1 MAKKIS
7 IAAALLLFAAL
18 AAFTAY
24 RYFFPTQ
31 KEEKKSSAPLGEP
44 IVNVVLP
51 ERGDIVDDRRFSG
64 TLLPWSS
71 FDIDPE
77 VSGRLLN
84 LYFDIGDT
92 IRRGEL
98 IAKIDDVPYVQAVKE
113 AEAGLEVARAKYREA
128 VDLTKFYLSEFR
140 RVEKLQ
146 ANQAISY
153 SDYEKAESNLK
164 VQEAKKAQYEA
175 EIKSCEAQLISA
187 KRDLSNTTIKADW
200 ATGSEL
206 RHVGERYVDAGA
218 LLSTGKPILKI
229 ISIDKIK
236 ARIQIIERD
245 FRFFRLG
252 QEAEIMP
259 DAFPGEVFRG
269 VISMM
274 SNELSESTRTL
285 AAQITIPNEDYRL
298 LPGMFIRVR
307 IILSEHKNAQLLPP
321 SALVNVGNRQG
332 VFTFDPKTRVVRFVP
347 VKIGIALRDKVEI
360 LEPELRL
367 PIVTVGNHLLKD
379 GSKAIVSALSQEAMN
394 ARLAGSEDQNDEAES
409 ATKRELDAK
418 SDAKTEAQ
426 DADSTAPAM
435 ETAAA
440 PSPSPRADGETDSEP
455 ALPQKIADS
464 IAATPN
470 PDVSK
475 KPAEGDFAPI
485 AGTNGSRA
493 AAFASNES
501 DPQRID
507 SQEKADSDVESTPN
521 ASSAEAPSGETDSK
535 PDAAPE
541 AEVAAA

>member
-1 MAKKIS
+1 MRERVYKTKKAA
-7 IAAALLLFAAL
+7 IAVALTFL
-18 AAFTAY
+18 AGIAGLTVW
-24 RYFFPTQ
+24 RYVSDDPEATDER
-31 KEEKKSSAPLGEP
+31 KELGEP
-44 IVNVVLP
+44 VVNVVLP
-51 ERGDIVDDRRFSG
+51 ERGHIVDDRRFSG

-77 VSGRLLN
+77 VSGRLLS

-175 EIKSCEAQLISA
+175 EIRSCEAKLISA
-187 KRDLSNTTIKADW
+187 QRDLANTTIKADW
-200 ATGSEL
+200 ATGAEL

-218 LLSTGKPILKI
+218 LISTGKPILKI

-274 SNELSESTRTL
+274 SNELSETTRTL
-285 AAQITIPNEDYRL
+285 VAQITIPNEDYRL

-321 SALVNVGNRQG
+321 SALLTVDDRQG
-332 VFTFDPKTRVVRFVP
+332 VYTYDPETRVVRFVP

-360 LEPELRL
+360 VEPELRL
-367 PIVTVGNHLLKD
+367 PVVTVGNHLLKD
-379 GSKAIVSALSQEAMN
+379 GTKAIVSALSKEEMAK
-394 ARLAGSEDQNDEAES
+394 RLANLREAS
-409 ATKRELDAK
+409 RKAKELAQAE
-418 SDAKTEAQ
+418 DAKTDDGASPAPKPSAVAEARK
-426 DADSTAPAM
+426 
-435 ETAAA
+435 EAA
-440 PSPSPRADGETDSEP
+440 
-455 ALPQKIADS
+455 
-464 IAATPN
+464 
-470 PDVSK
+470 
-475 KPAEGDFAPI
+475 
-485 AGTNGSRA
+485 
-493 AAFASNES
+493 
-501 DPQRID
+501 
-507 SQEKADSDVESTPN
+507 
-521 ASSAEAPSGETDSK
+521 SAEAFRQELSESVTVRQAGDSGTAPGNFAPMRSRETGRT
-535 PDAAPE
+535 PDALAKNAADMTSPHEE
-541 AEVAAA
+541 AENDAATEGRTGRNDADGASTEESTESKDVAL